1 MNFTNLFNG
10 NEVVGEAISNLINEN
25 IDVVWQDLAPTT
37 FKAAEQIMMDIIN
50 KAIAIYAFEDIYL
63 S

>member
-1 MNFTNLFNG
+1 MNFTDLFNG
-10 NEVVGEAISNLINEN
+10 NEVVGQAISNLINEN

-37 FKAAEQIMMDIIN
+37 FKAAEQIMTDIIN